1 MKIIYSIVLSS
12 ILIAFL
18 SSAIA
23 TAFAQNEY
31 MYSIKFV
38 CIPTVGPDK
47 DSVFVPQNYSTVI
60 NVHNPFNGSIDFSKK
75 AVIAQSQDEERGQIS
90 VPKSD
95 FLKPDEALS
104 INCNDILS
112 LFNNAPSTIGDGF
125 IVLKTNVKLD
135 VSAVYTTQ
143 SLIDVEYIQPIQR

>member
-1 MKIIYSIVLSS
+1 MKTIYSIVLSS

-38 CIPTVGPDK
+38 YIPTVGLDK
-47 DSVFVPQNYSTVI
+47 DSVFVPQNYSTVV
-60 NVHNPFNGSIDFSKK
+60 NVHNTYNGSIDFSKK
-75 AVIAQSQDEERGQIS
+75 AVIAQSQDEEREQIS

-95 FLKPDEALS
+95 FLKLDEALS
-104 INCNDILS
+104 INCNDILN

-135 VSAVYTTQ
+135 ASAVYTTQ
-143 SLIDVEYIQPIQR
+143 SSIDVEYIQPKM